1 MEDFLYPASRI
12 MAKYNSTGELL
23 STVADP
29 ICSSSAS
36 VVAALEL
43 LVALSSGCVAN
54 MKLLTSMLT
63 EMFFSG
69 IDLFL
74 SLPAAAR
81 PLFWSW

>member
-1 MEDFLYPASRI
+1 MSA
-12 MAKYNSTGELL
+12 
-23 STVADP
+23 VADP

-36 VVAALEL
+36 VVAALDL

-69 IDLFL
+69 IKLNILINFWLEDVFI
-74 SLPAAAR
+74 SLNI
-81 PLFWSW
+81 